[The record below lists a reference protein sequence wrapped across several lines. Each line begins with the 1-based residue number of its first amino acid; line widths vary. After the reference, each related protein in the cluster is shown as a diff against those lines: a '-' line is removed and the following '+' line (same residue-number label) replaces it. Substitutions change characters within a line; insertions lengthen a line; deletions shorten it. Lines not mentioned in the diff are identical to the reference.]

1 MKAIDVVYEG
11 ESERWVVARVAQ
23 RGAQTFVEYT
33 DEHIAREVE
42 LAPLRHPF
50 EQRTREFNG
59 HESEHLPGLLA
70 DSLPDSWGRLVLR
83 RDLREHGI
91 EHATPLQ
98 MLTWLGRR
106 TMGAL
111 TFHPVVGPQS
121 PDAVL
126 VELDRVQDEM
136 LRHLAGRDTRDVD
149 ADALTRAAGS
159 GAGGAR
165 PKITAAY
172 TPEDDLVA
180 DNGFVPAGSQ
190 PWLVKFRSTDDGQY
204 LSAIEAT
211 YLQMA
216 RIAGI
221 TTCEHRLLSGS
232 SGTPYLA
239 VRRFDRVAVPGDQPT
254 RIHMATAAGLAEAY
268 PEYNQHLGYVDIV
281 RLTRAVTADARDV
294 EEVMR
299 RAVFN
304 VVAHNRDDHAR
315 NIAYLWRPGSGWRLA
330 PAYDL
335 THSMGPRPTWIGAG
349 PGEHYLDVMG
359 RGRDITRQHLRSLAK
374 SCALEAVS
382 GRRDDRRHARRGR
395 SVAGPGGLER
405 SQRRGDRP
413 DRQAPPGARRGVGH
427 VGRTVT
433 TPRTRP
439 LRGGREPGP
448 SGDRWADSG

>member
-1 MKAIDVVYEG
+1 MSPLEVASELGARVRKERLRQNLTQQTLADRAGVSRVTVRRMESDGTATLPNFLAILAALRRTKDLEALLRPPAADVDRRVHRRGPPDASAGSAVKAIDVVYEG

-50 EQRTREFNG
+50 EQRTREFTG

-221 TTCEHRLLSGS
+221 TTCEHRVLSGS
-232 SGTPYLA
+232 SG
-239 VRRFDRVAVPGDQPT
+239 
-254 RIHMATAAGLAEAY
+254 Y
-268 PEYNQHLGYVDIV
+268 PVSCG
-281 RLTRAVTADARDV
+281 
-294 EEVMR
+294 
-299 RAVFN
+299 
-304 VVAHNRDDHAR
+304 
-315 NIAYLWRPGSGWRLA
+315 A
-330 PAYDL
+330 PL
-335 THSMGPRPTWIGAG
+335 
-349 PGEHYLDVMG
+349 
-359 RGRDITRQHLRSLAK
+359 
-374 SCALEAVS
+374 
-382 GRRDDRRHARRGR
+382 
-395 SVAGPGGLER
+395 
-405 SQRRGDRP
+405 
-413 DRQAPPGARRGVGH
+413 
-427 VGRTVT
+427 
-433 TPRTRP
+433 
-439 LRGGREPGP
+439 
-448 SGDRWADSG
+448 